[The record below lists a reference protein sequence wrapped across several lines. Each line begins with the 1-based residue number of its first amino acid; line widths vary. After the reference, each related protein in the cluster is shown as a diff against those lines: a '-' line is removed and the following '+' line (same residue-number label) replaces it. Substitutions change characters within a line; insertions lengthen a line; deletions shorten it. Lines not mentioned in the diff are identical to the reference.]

1 MINISLQNY
10 KAGKNFEKLFDLLHL
25 LKTSFIRLE
34 VLHLEEGFSQSE
46 TENGGVAGSGQ
57 WAIIVQ

>member
-10 KAGKNFEKLFDLLHL
+10 KAGKDIEKLFDLFPL

-34 VLHLEEGFSQSE
+34 VLHLEEGFSQSP
-46 TENGGVAGSGQ
+46 NFSKKCNRLQ
-57 WAIIVQ
+57 K